1 MNSITDYSKGF
12 FVTLIHPTA
21 LIDSHAQIGTDVAIG
36 PFTIVEGDVTIDSG
50 TQIGPHAYIADGA
63 RIGKNCKIHNG
74 TVVATLPQDLK
85 FGGEKT
91 LFEIGDETVIREFCT
106 LNRGTLAHGKSSIG
120 NHCLLMAYTHVAHD
134 CTVGDRVIMAN
145 GVQLGG
151 HVTIEDW
158 AIIGGMTPIHQFC
171 KVGQHCMIG
180 GGFRAIQDVPPYILA
195 SEEPLRF
202 CGLNSVGLKRRGF
215 SEETVMKL
223 KKAYRL
229 LYRSGLN
236 VTQAVVQIKEQ
247 VEPIPEV
254 QNVLRFIEA
263 SDRGILRG
271 RER

>member
-1 MNSITDYSKGF
+1 M
-12 FVTLIHPTA
+12 IHSTA
-21 LIDSHAQIGTDVAIG
+21 IIDKNARIGQDVEIG
-36 PFTIVEGDVTIDSG
+36 PFSIVEGDVEIDDGS
-50 TQIGPHAYIADGA
+50 QIGAHVYIANGA
-63 RIGKNCKIHNG
+63 RLGKKVKIHQG

-91 LFEIGDETVIREFCT
+91 LFEIGNETVIREFCT

-120 NHCLLMAYTHVAHD
+120 SQCLLMAYAHVAHD
-134 CTVGDRVIMAN
+134 CTVGDHVIMAN

-158 AIIGGMTPIHQFC
+158 AILGGMTPVHQFC
-171 KVGQHCMIG
+171 KVGQHAMIG
-180 GGFRAIQDVPPYILA
+180 GGFRVIQDVPPYILA

-202 CGLNSVGLKRRGF
+202 CGLNSIGLKRRGF
-215 SEETVMKL
+215 SEETVMTL
-223 KKAYRL
+223 KRAYRL

-236 VTQAVVQIKEQ
+236 VTQAVAQIREQ
-247 VEPIPEV
+247 VAQIPEV
-254 QNVLRFIEA
+254 QNVLHFIAA

>member
-1 MNSITDYSKGF
+1 MTN
-12 FVTLIHPTA
+12 IHPTA
-21 LIDSHAQIGTDVAIG
+21 LVDKNAQLGENISIG
-36 PFTIVEGDVTIDSG
+36 PFAVIEADVVIGDDSS
-50 TQIGPHAYIADGA
+50 IGPQVYVADGA
-63 RIGKNCKIHNG
+63 RIGRKCAIHKG
-74 TVVATLPQDLK
+74 AVVATLPQDLK

-120 NHCLLMAYTHVAHD
+120 RQCLLMAYSHVAHD
-134 CTVGDRVIMAN
+134 CTVGDHVIMAN

-158 AIIGGMTPIHQFC
+158 AIIGGMTPVHQFC

-180 GGFRAIQDVPPYILA
+180 GGFRVIQDVPPYILA
-195 SEEPLRF
+195 SEEPLRY
-202 CGLNSVGLKRRGF
+202 CGLNSVGLRRRGF
-215 SEETVMKL
+215 SEETTLLL
-223 KKAYRL
+223 KRAYRF

-236 VTQAVVQIKEQ
+236 VSQAVARIKAE
-247 VEPIPEV
+247 VTPIAEV
-254 QNVLRFIEA
+254 QHMIAFIES

>member
-1 MNSITDYSKGF
+1 M
-12 FVTLIHPTA
+12 IHATA
-21 LIDSHAQIGTDVAIG
+21 LVDKNARIGRDVEIG
-36 PFTIVEGDVTIDSG
+36 PFSIIEGDVEINDG
-50 TQIGPHAYIADGA
+50 CRIGPHVYIADGA
-63 RIGKNCKIHNG
+63 RLGKNVKIHKG
-74 TVVATLPQDLK
+74 AVVATLPQDLK

-120 NHCLLMAYTHVAHD
+120 RNCLLMAYAHVAHD

-151 HVTIEDW
+151 HVTVEDW
-158 AIIGGMTPIHQFC
+158 AIIGGMTPIHQFV
-171 KVGQHCMIG
+171 KIGQHVMIG

-195 SEEPLRF
+195 SEEPLRY
-202 CGLNSVGLKRRGF
+202 CGLNSIGLKRRGF
-215 SEETVMKL
+215 SEEAVMTL
-223 KKAYRL
+223 KRAYRL

-236 VTQAVVQIKEQ
+236 VTQAVAQIREQ
-247 VEPIPEV
+247 VQLIPEV
-254 QNVLRFIEA
+254 QNVLNFIEA

>member
-1 MNSITDYSKGF
+1 
-12 FVTLIHPTA
+12 VTNIHPTA
-21 LIDSHAQIGTDVAIG
+21 QIDRQAQIGDNVSIG
-36 PFTIVEGDVTIDSG
+36 PFAFVEGDVIIEDG
-50 TQIGPHAYIADGA
+50 TQLGPHVYIADGA

-91 LFEIGDETVIREFCT
+91 LFEIGDETVVREFCT

-120 NHCLLMAYTHVAHD
+120 SHCLLMAYAHVAHD
-134 CTVGDRVIMAN
+134 CSVGDHVIMAN

-158 AIIGGMTPIHQFC
+158 AIIGGMSPVHQFC

-195 SEEPLRF
+195 SEEPLRY

-215 SEETVMKL
+215 SEETTMTL
-223 KKAYRL
+223 KRAYRL

-236 VTQAVVQIKEQ
+236 VTQAVAQIREQ
-247 VEPIPEV
+247 VEQIPEV
-254 QNVLRFIEA
+254 VNVLKFIEA